1 MMNTFRLTIATLDK
15 VLMQDDVLATYFPT
29 SNGEIGVLTN
39 HTTYLTDT
47 LPGQIRYT
55 KENHETTTLDIT
67 RPGVFF
73 IKDNQARLWVC

>member
-1 MMNTFRLTIATLDK
+1 MKTFHLTVASLDE
-15 VLMQDDVLATYFPT
+15 VLVQDDVTAVYFLT
-29 SNGEIGVLTN
+29 SNGEIGVLTD
-39 HTTYLTDT
+39 HATYLTDT

-55 KENHETTTLDIT
+55 KTGNKPTTLDIT